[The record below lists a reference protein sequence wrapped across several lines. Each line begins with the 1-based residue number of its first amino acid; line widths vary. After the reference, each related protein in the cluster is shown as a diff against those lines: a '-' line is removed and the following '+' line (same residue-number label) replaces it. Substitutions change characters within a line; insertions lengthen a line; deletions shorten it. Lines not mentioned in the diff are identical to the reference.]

1 MTRDESMLYKR
12 LLDLSDQ
19 AFRKGIP
26 TFSDFLNLNE
36 QNIFHSCIPE
46 LSTGFRAW
54 GGYEYAERQMI
65 AFLPEALLF
74 DWAYP
79 IALCRIEPLNHRFAD
94 PLSHRD
100 VLGALMSLG
109 IERSKIGDIL
119 VKDNRIYV
127 FCQEKISGFLLDAL
141 TRIRHTTV
149 RASLAELADPDI
161 RPKLQQEETT
171 VTSNRLDAL
180 LASMC
185 HLSRGQ
191 AVELIQKGLVFI
203 NGRQMTSSSAGV
215 KPEEIISVRGTGRFR
230 FEAELGETKK
240 GRLRI
245 RYSRYV

>member
-1 MTRDESMLYKR
+1 MLYKR
-12 LLDLSDQ
+12 LVDLSRQ
-19 AFRKGIP
+19 ALNKGIP

-46 LSTGFRAW
+46 LSTGFQIW

-74 DWAYP
+74 DWEYP
-79 IALCRIEPLNHRFAD
+79 LVLCKIELLNHRFAE

-100 VLGALMSLG
+100 VLGSLMSLG

-127 FCQEKISGFLLDAL
+127 FCHEKISSFLMEEL

-149 RASLAELADPDI
+149 AVSLAELKDPDI
-161 RPKLQQEETT
+161 RPNLKQEETT
-171 VTSNRLDAL
+171 VSSNRLDAL

-191 AVELIQKGLVFI
+191 AAELIQKGLVFI
-203 NGRQMTSSSAGV
+203 NGKQMSGGSVSV
-215 KPEEIISVRGTGRFR
+215 KPEEIISVRGMGRFR
-230 FEAELGETKK
+230 FEDLLGETKK
-240 GRLRI
+240 GRIRI
-245 RYSRYV
+245 RYSKYI